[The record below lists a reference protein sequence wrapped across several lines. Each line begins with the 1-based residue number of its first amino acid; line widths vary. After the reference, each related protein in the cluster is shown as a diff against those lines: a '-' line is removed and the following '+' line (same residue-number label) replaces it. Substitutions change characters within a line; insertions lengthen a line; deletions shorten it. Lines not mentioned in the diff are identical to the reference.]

1 MCICN
6 RRQYIN
12 WLICVRLLLRK
23 SDGSK
28 WGVRAHKEQHAITFW
43 TFCIS
48 SIELLMPFIF
58 YKHSCFSRK
67 ISWGFFFFKFQDSS
81 ASTFRSTK
89 GGLGSNRTGQVGRL
103 YLWDFGVK
111 KKAPQAVS
119 SLPAIKE
126 SMELNVLNRVVFQGK
141 EGAKGIPNSEILEA
155 KELLEDSEAHN

>member
-1 MCICN
+1 MPSPFEHFASLQSSFSCHLSSTNIA
-6 RRQYIN
+6 
-12 WLICVRLLLRK
+12 VFPAK
-23 SDGSK
+23 SLED
-28 WGVRAHKEQHAITFW
+28 
-43 TFCIS
+43 
-48 SIELLMPFIF
+48 
-58 YKHSCFSRK
+58 
-67 ISWGFFFFKFQDSS
+67 FFFLKFQDSS

-155 KELLEDSEAHN
+155 KKLLEDSEAHN